1 MKGSELL
8 LKCLKKNNVDMVFGY
23 PGGSVIPLYDA
34 LYDDKHFTHI
44 RTAHEQG
51 ATHAADGYAR
61 STGKPG
67 VAIVTSGPG
76 ATNTVTAIATAYSDS
91 IPMVVIT
98 GQVTRDLLGKDSFQE
113 VDITGITF
121 SITKHNYLVR
131 DVLSL
136 PAIVDKAF
144 EIATEGR
151 PGPVLIDIP
160 KDIFTSIVE
169 DDAVYEYMDKI
180 KQDNNI
186 DKSKIEMVIDAI
198 NNSKKPMI
206 YAGGGVKKAGV
217 SEKLTALAEKIDSPV
232 VSTVMGLGCISRENP
247 LSLGMV
253 GMHGL
258 KENNVAVSKC
268 DLLIGIGARFSDR
281 VIGDPNNFATNAK
294 IIHLDID
301 SSEVSKNI
309 DSTISVIGDLNEILS
324 TVINK
329 VEEKDSKAWRQ
340 EIEGYKEKPNFKE
353 DDFHPI
359 NILKLFNEKFNTD
372 TFVATDVGQHQMW
385 TAQNWKFNFPSSFI
399 TSGGLGTMGFGLGAA
414 IGAKVGNR
422 DKRVIL
428 VTGDGSFRMN
438 CNEMFTLSRYNIPV
452 TILLLNNSTL
462 GMVRQW
468 QRMFFNERFSETD
481 IDSCVDYVSLSKSFG
496 VDAYRAENINE
507 LKEILSNDEAFNGPV
522 LVECR
527 ICKDEN
533 VYPIVPPGKA
543 IESPI
548 LTWE

>member
-8 LKCLKKNNVDMVFGY
+8 LKCLKHNGVDTIFGY

-34 LYDDKHFTHI
+34 LYEDNHFNHI

-51 ATHAADGYAR
+51 ATHAADGYSR
-61 STGKPG
+61 STGKVG
-67 VAIVTSGPG
+67 VCIVTSGPG
-76 ATNTVTAIATAYSDS
+76 ATNTVTGIASAYMDS
-91 IPMVVIT
+91 VPMVVIT
-98 GQVTRDLLGKDSFQE
+98 GQVTRDLLGRDSFQE

-121 SITKHNYLVR
+121 SITKHSYIVR
-131 DVLSL
+131 DVKEL
-136 PAIVDKAF
+136 PEIVDKAF

-160 KDIFTSIVE
+160 KDIFTSIIE
-169 DDAVYEYMDKI
+169 DDFQYEGNPLCKCESS
-180 KQDNNI
+180 I
-186 DKSKIEMVIDAI
+186 DEEKLAMVIEAI

-206 YAGGGVKKAGV
+206 YAGGGVKKSGV
-217 SEKLTALAEKIDSPV
+217 SEMLTKFAEKIDSPV
-232 VSTVMGLGCISRENP
+232 VSTVMGLGAISRENP

-253 GMHGL
+253 GMHGF
-258 KENNVAVSKC
+258 KENNLAVSNC

-294 IIHLDID
+294 VIHLDID
-301 SSEVSKNI
+301 SSEISKNI
-309 DSTISVIGDLNEILS
+309 ESSISVIGDLREMLSKVIKGVDKKDCSTWREEIENNKDE
-324 TVINK
+324 NK
-329 VEEKDSKAWRQ
+329 VDENQ
-340 EIEGYKEKPNFKE
+340 
-353 DDFHPI
+353 FHPT
-359 NILKLFNEKFNTD
+359 NILKLFNEKFNKD

-385 TAQNWKFNFPSSFI
+385 TAQHWKFNFPNSFI

-414 IGAKVGNR
+414 IGAKAGNP
-422 DKRVIL
+422 DKKVVL

-438 CNEMFTLSRYNIPV
+438 CNEMFTLSRYNLPV
-452 TILLLNNSTL
+452 IILLLNNCAL

-468 QRMFFNERFSETD
+468 QRMFFNERFSQTD
-481 IDSCVDYVSLSKSFG
+481 MDNCVDYVNLSKSFG
-496 VDAYRAENINE
+496 VDAYSAESIDE
-507 LKEILSNDEAFNGPV
+507 LKEILSKDEVFEGPV
-522 LVECR
+522 LIECK

-548 LTWE
+548 LSWE